1 MRHGLDGYWQERE
14 RFRTRL
20 AASLLASA
28 AAAGLGALL
37 LWTRPELREALP
49 DPQRFGFEG
58 PTQFVERIRLEAIG
72 PEERG
77 GAAAMEFVTPES
89 RRGGRPERA
98 SDEGRPVARREEPGL
113 GEDELDWNARARM
126 LRLDAPVIRSEE
138 LIALHLEQPEYP
150 ELALEM
156 DLEGVVEIIAM
167 IDTLGAVKQVQVFGG
182 TRDSLFERA
191 TIDAVFRNRYRP
203 YLQRSVP
210 QTVWVPL
217 RYTFTIGRRP

>member
-1 MRHGLDGYWQERE
+1 MRHGLDGYWRE
-14 RFRTRL
+14 LARFRRRL
-20 AASLLASA
+20 AVSLLAAAAASLLVALA
-28 AAAGLGALL
+28 AMAWPQWREPFAD
-37 LWTRPELREALP
+37 PE
-49 DPQRFGFEG
+49 RFGFEG
-58 PTQFVERIRLEAIG
+58 PTQFVERIRLETVG

-77 GAAAMEFVTPES
+77 GAASVDFVTPES
-89 RRGGRPERA
+89 RRGGRPERT

-167 IDTLGAVKQVQVFGG
+167 IDTLGAVRQVQVFGG

-191 TIDAVFRNRYRP
+191 AIDAVFRNRYRP
-203 YLQRSVP
+203 YLQKSVP

-217 RYTFTIGRRP
+217 RYTFTIDRTP